1 MREASSSAM
10 ISWLSSSLDA
20 AGQVSSLFFFFFCYV
35 LHLWNLSSPTG
46 DGTCT
51 LALEAWL
58 LNHWTAR
65 EVPPPFLSIL
75 PKCFK
80 F

>member
-1 MREASSSAM
+1 MREPSSSAM
-10 ISWLSSSLDA
+10 ISWLSSSLGA
-20 AGQVSSLFFFFFCYV
+20 AGQVSSLSLFFFCRI
-35 LHLWNLSSPTG
+35 LHLWNLSSPTR

-51 LALEAWL
+51 LALEAWR

-65 EVPPPFLSIL
+65 EVPPPFLSIS
-75 PKCFK
+75 PRCFK